1 MILKWLPLS
10 IVLDVLSC
18 TDENMFNLP
27 RKGCF
32 IQMKQ
37 KVDKLHCYLKG
48 SCLLNCSMQFMV
60 LTLRLLSLFYL
71 YLLFFFR
78 FFTFSCFLGGVPGI
92 LVFFL
97 GLWVFR
103 TVAGCSGVPV
113 FRVPLFLELL
123 HAL

>member
-18 TDENMFNLP
+18 ADENMLH
-27 RKGCF
+27 
-32 IQMKQ
+32 
-37 KVDKLHCYLKG
+37 KLHCYLKG